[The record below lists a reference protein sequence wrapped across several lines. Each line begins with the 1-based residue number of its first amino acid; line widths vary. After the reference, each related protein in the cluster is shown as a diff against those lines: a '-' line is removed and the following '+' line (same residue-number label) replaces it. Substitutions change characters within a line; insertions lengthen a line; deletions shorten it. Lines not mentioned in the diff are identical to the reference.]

1 MTETNDAAAVDRYLA
16 ALPEERQAVLQALRK
31 EIREAA
37 PNATETISYQMPAF
51 RAHGRILVYYAAFR
65 DHYSLFPASMSALA
79 TIADEVAPYHNG
91 KGTLRFDW
99 DRPMPVGLIRRIV
112 GVRLAENAARERR

>member
-1 MTETNDAAAVDRYLA
+1 MAEAPGVDSYLE
-16 ALPEERQAVLQALRK
+16 ALPEGQRSTLQHLR
-31 EIREAA
+31 ETIMAAA
-37 PNATETISYQMPAF
+37 PEATEAVSYQMPAF
-51 RAHGRILVYYAAFR
+51 RAHGRVLVYYAAFR

-99 DRPMPVGLIRRIV
+99 DRPMPVGLVRRIV
-112 GVRLAENAARERR
+112 GVRLAENAARDRR